1 MKQNF
6 SPKRIVGLLVL
17 AGLPMM
23 AVAQAVVVAP
33 PVPPAGVAAKQD
45 VIAPAAVGD
54 VRATALAPTGN
65 PTAQVKSSADILDV
79 VLPSAPVDHSAAQLT
94 PPPPPPIKVKAQA
107 PEASIPKPT
116 APLKRVASVSEP
128 AAQAYQDPFS
138 SVTTTPVS
146 DSQLNRFVFPEKVEG
161 IYFPEGAPLPT
172 CADDAGPSDPCKP
185 LFLNNRQMMLLQLK
199 AGAKGPI
206 QMLVHLHSGRVVTL
220 NLAPGNG
227 PGAVIRLEGAEDG
240 ASDARLASQE
250 ADKLRAPNK
259 LQTEDERYV
268 ELVSKFAQ
276 GHIPTGFDAVKPGAP
291 VRFSHF
297 EVLPMASWDNGSG
310 VKAHLMQVRAYTS
323 QPVALSPSLFR
334 SHTVKGVA
342 LDKESVTD
350 KSPAQLYLVEKL
362 AE

>member
-1 MKQNF
+1 MNQNF
-6 SPKRIVGLLVL
+6 SPKRLVGWLVL
-17 AGLPMM
+17 AGMPMM
-23 AVAQAVVVAP
+23 AAAQGVVVSP
-33 PVPPAGVAAKQD
+33 PVPPPGVQAKPE

-54 VRATALAPTGN
+54 VRASTLAPTGN
-65 PTAQVKSSADILDV
+65 PSAQVQRSADILDV
-79 VLPSAPVDHSAAQLT
+79 VLPAAPVDRAAPQLT
-94 PPPPPPIKVKAQA
+94 PPAPPPLRVTGST
-107 PEASIPKPT
+107 PENAIPKPT
-116 APLKRVASVSEP
+116 APLKRIASVGEP
-128 AAQAYQDPFS
+128 TAHQDPFA

-146 DSQLNRFVFPEKVEG
+146 DSQLNRFVFPEQVEG

-227 PGAVIRLEGAEDG
+227 PGAVVRLDGAEDG
-240 ASDARLASQE
+240 ASDARLAAQE
-250 ADKLRAPNK
+250 AEKLHANNK
-259 LQTEDERYV
+259 LKTNDERYV
-268 ELVSKFAQ
+268 ELVSKFAE
-276 GHIPTGFDAVKPGAP
+276 GRIPTGFESVKTGAP

-323 QPVALSPSLFR
+323 QPVAISPSLFR

-342 LDKESVTD
+342 LDKDSVTD